1 MGGVSTLPGKNV
13 TRRLHD
19 LDAIA
24 CRVFPCTYNAE
35 NTPILDIHDHFGV
48 LGNNSEPVIA
58 RTREVS
64 ITLANAL

>member
-35 NTPILDIHDHFGV
+35 NTPILDIHEHVGV
-48 LGNNSEPVIA
+48 LAITQSLSL
-58 RTREVS
+58 REH
-64 ITLANAL
+64 AK